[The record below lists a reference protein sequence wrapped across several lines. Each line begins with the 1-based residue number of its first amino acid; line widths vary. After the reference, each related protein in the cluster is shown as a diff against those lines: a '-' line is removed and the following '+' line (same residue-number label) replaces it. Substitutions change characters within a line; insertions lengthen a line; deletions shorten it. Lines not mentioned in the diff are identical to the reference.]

1 MTKNTLKNTKRI
13 SLDDSE
19 ADSEKMIGDS
29 HHDDLKIINI
39 SIWSKILSWVVLV
52 IYISN
57 FFAEIAGVIQSTTQ
71 NSGFSFAKVPLF
83 SISGIIYWTNL
94 FTPPVIGLTFFL
106 VLQAIS
112 QGILM
117 FMDIDEKN

>member
-52 IYISN
+52 IYISS